1 MNNIDYIT
9 GQLARGGNKRLE
21 SYVINR
27 IWSRL
32 NDISI
37 KIITQQCIILDNHRA
52 LSDLYFPQ
60 LGVHIEVDEGHHE
73 NQKIQDEIR
82 ERDIINATNH
92 KILRIK
98 VYNVSLEEI
107 HRQADDIISQLRSL
121 IHQRRNAGVYVPWD
135 IESEFNPETYIKMG
149 FMDAKESVAF
159 RNIYEACN
167 CFGHNYKGLQRG
179 FTSHGCEDDCQLW
192 FPSLFRHKKW
202 DNSVNA
208 DESEIYERP
217 VTPIK
222 WDGRKIDSVE
232 DYFKIFPLNPKRIK
246 KRIVFAYAKD
256 NLGKVLYRFKG
267 VYKYDAVRTLER
279 KTHTVYRRIATW
291 VRTYPTPL

>member
-9 GQLARGGNKRLE
+9 GQLARGGKKRIE

-27 IWSRL
+27 IWNQL
-32 NDISI
+32 DDISI
-37 KIITQQCIILDNHRA
+37 KIITQQCIILNKRRA

-60 LGVHIEVDEGHHE
+60 IGIHVEVDEGHHE
-73 NQKIQDEIR
+73 NQKIQDATR
-82 ERDIINATNH
+82 ERDIINATSH
-92 KILRIK
+92 KILRIR
-98 VYNVSLEEI
+98 VYDVDLEEI
-107 HRQADDIISQLRSL
+107 HRQVNVVIFEIRSL
-121 IHQRRNAGVYVPWD
+121 IEKQKKIGVFVPWD
-135 IESEFNPETYIKMG
+135 IESEFNPETYIKTG
-149 FMDAKESVAF
+149 YIDSKKSVAF
-159 RNIYEACN
+159 RSIYEACN

-179 FTSHGCEDDCQLW
+179 FTSHGREDDCELW

-217 VTPIK
+217 VIPIK
-222 WDGRKIDSVE
+222 WDGQKINSIE
-232 DYFKIFPLNPKRIK
+232 DYFKLFPLNPKRIN

-267 VYKYDAVRTLER
+267 VYQYDAVRTLER
-279 KTHTVYRRIATW
+279 KTHTVYRRIATR
-291 VRTYPTPL
+291 VRTYPMPS